1 MAERRPGGE
10 FRKQCNISKSY
21 HEEFLICR
29 NRVDQF
35 QGNAIYLN
43 AYGESRIAP
52 GGVTRMTCQGKSFFS
67 QWCIEL
73 IEEGSGEFISRSL
86 REPLQPGSLCII
98 RSDMMAEIHAAPDT
112 PLFKRVLMVEKSSL
126 VSLLC
131 MHDFSRENEVLR
143 LTEPKRI
150 ENIYDE
156 IKRICCEG
164 GGDLQMRLSVLVYRF
179 FLEISRQR
187 HPWNRKRTL
196 QSLLRRILSNPA
208 EDYSRENMARML
220 GVNIRTLTRRFS
232 DAVGCS
238 PTNFVIQARMRSACE
253 LLESGALPVHMVAEA
268 CGYQST
274 AFFSREFRKYSGMT
288 PREYREKQGAS
299 RTDLHEE
306 KP

>member
-143 LTEPKRI
+143 LLQFFY
-150 ENIYDE
+150 ENGE
-156 IKRICCEG
+156 IGFSAFIIFSLCILMHRKPDTG
-164 GGDLQMRLSVLVYRF
+164 QVSDLSGYSGIL
-179 FLEISRQR
+179 FLNLLK
-187 HPWNRKRTL
+187 HARTL
-196 QSLLRRILSNPA
+196 LQV
-208 EDYSRENMARML
+208 RMK
-220 GVNIRTLTRRFS
+220 S
-232 DAVGCS
+232 
-238 PTNFVIQARMRSACE
+238 
-253 LLESGALPVHMVAEA
+253 
-268 CGYQST
+268 
-274 AFFSREFRKYSGMT
+274 FFSGIESVSQPLKRPLGSEHKV
-288 PREYREKQGAS
+288 
-299 RTDLHEE
+299 
-306 KP
+306 